1 MSQAIPLSRIT
12 TPRSASPYVA
22 APDSPGQAE
31 IQNVFGYEE
40 PDEALNISRPWQ
52 RNLYMLV
59 EQPTSSQPAFLV
71 HLFTTFLI
79 VLSAVVTVLETVP
92 AFHSIS
98 GSFWFGLET
107 TLVVLFTIEYT
118 ARCIAH
124 ATSWMRFFKWV
135 TCECTSCLEPRT
147 ELTLPSRVAFFG
159 IIDLLGILPYYIEIA
174 LQQDTVSSLAYPRCR
189 LL

>member
-135 TCECTSCLEPRT
+135 TCECISCL
-147 ELTLPSRVAFFG
+147 
-159 IIDLLGILPYYIEIA
+159 
-174 LQQDTVSSLAYPRCR
+174 
-189 LL
+189 